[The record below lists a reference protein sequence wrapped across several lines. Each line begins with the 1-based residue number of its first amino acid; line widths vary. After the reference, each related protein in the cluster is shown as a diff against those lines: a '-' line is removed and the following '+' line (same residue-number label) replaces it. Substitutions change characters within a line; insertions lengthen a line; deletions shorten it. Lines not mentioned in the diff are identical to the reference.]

1 MVPETPNSNLLPVRH
16 PQPDLFICDVA
27 DAILKDVT
35 QQMEHPF
42 YSLSKKPVTSVSR
55 YEHGENWLEI
65 TPSVKGLATIYD
77 KDILIFAISQVM
89 AKLNDGQPVSPR
101 VRINTRDFLI
111 FCNRDTG
118 GKDYKAFIAALERL
132 RGTTIS
138 TNIRTGDEEQIDTFG
153 LIDASS
159 IRREKGLDGRL
170 LWVEVTLSD
179 WVFRAIRAGEVLTL
193 NRDYFRLGK
202 PYERRAYEIARK
214 HCGRKADWRIGLEL
228 LRKKMGARSPLKK
241 FRFFTKQ
248 LAESNHLPDY
258 TVEFDEEAD
267 QVVFRNRS
275 AWWESHRQDD
285 PPPFRSLDTYE
296 RAKRYTLGEDVYT
309 WESDWKEFWRQSGCP
324 TLKSTDAAFLGFCKA
339 RYARRH

>member
-1 MVPETPNSNLLPVRH
+1 M
-16 PQPDLFICDVA
+16 
-27 DAILKDVT
+27 
-35 QQMEHPF
+35 
-42 YSLSKKPVTSVSR
+42 
-55 YEHGENWLEI
+55 
-65 TPSVKGLATIYD
+65 KGLATIYD
-77 KDILIFAISQVM
+77 KDILIFAISQIM

-132 RGTTIS
+132 RETTIS
-138 TNIRTGDEEQIDTFG
+138 TNIRTGDEEQIETFG

-228 LRKKMGARSPLKK
+228 LRRAGLGVRIEADRFGDGPGRRDRQPHIGRGRSPVILQSAKKSTEGVPAARSRPLGSGAA
-241 FRFFTKQ
+241 RR
-248 LAESNHLPDY
+248 L
-258 TVEFDEEAD
+258 
-267 QVVFRNRS
+267 
-275 AWWESHRQDD
+275 
-285 PPPFRSLDTYE
+285 PPPSLCRSRGRGGDGIRLLLCNDLWSFPPPV
-296 RAKRYTLGEDVYT
+296 A
-309 WESDWKEFWRQSGCP
+309 
-324 TLKSTDAAFLGFCKA
+324 
-339 RYARRH
+339 